1 MYAKSPSKWE
11 FVVIAKN
18 HDCMD
23 TVTMLLEI
31 YNHQPSP
38 IIDDIS
44 LATQAVRATSTPSFC
59 EYIYGAMKGSWFGKE
74 VFVGYFIKM
83 YYTNRTRSSF
93 QLKMSR
99 ALIP

>member
-1 MYAKSPSKWE
+1 MIVW
-11 FVVIAKN
+11 
-18 HDCMD
+18 
-23 TVTMLLEI
+23 I

-44 LATQAVRATSTPSFC
+44 LATKAVRATSLPPSFC

-83 YYTNRTRSSF
+83 DYTNGIRSSF
-93 QLKMSR
+93 QLKMSG
-99 ALIP
+99 ALVP